1 MAMMMELDTV
11 VLIFLALILGLLVG
25 SFLNVVIYRVPE
37 GLNRSWKL
45 QAKQML
51 DLPLD
56 QGESERFNILMP
68 PSHCPSCKTAIK
80 PWQNIPIL
88 SYVLLKGQC
97 KHCQTAISLRYPL
110 IELLTGL
117 VFAVCAWKFGATWT
131 ALATMVFSA
140 YLIAMIFIDAD
151 TQLLPDQ
158 LTLPLMWGGIVFH
171 LAAYLLQ
178 ADWGITTLVD
188 SLLGAIVGYMSLWS
202 IFQLF
207 KLVTGKEGM
216 GYGDFKLLAAL
227 GAWLGISV
235 LPIIIIMSALVGLVF
250 ALIMK
255 VAKNQP
261 MPFGPYLAIS
271 GWIVL
276 IFSQPIGQFIQWWLT
291 KSGFVA

>member
-1 MAMMMELDTV
+1 MEIGGPIV
-11 VLIFLALILGLLVG
+11 ICLALVLGLLVG

-37 GLNRSWKL
+37 GLNRNWKL
-45 QAKQML
+45 QAKQVL
-51 DLPLD
+51 DMPLE
-56 QGESERFNILMP
+56 QGEGERFNILMP

-97 KHCQTAISLRYPL
+97 RHCHTAISLRYPL
-110 IELLTGL
+110 VELLTGL
-117 VFAVCAWKFGATWT
+117 VFAICAWKFGATWT
-131 ALATMVFSA
+131 ALAAMVFSA
-140 YLIAMIFIDAD
+140 YLVAMIFIDAD

-188 SLLGAIVGYMSLWS
+188 SLLGAIVGYLSLWS

-227 GAWLGISV
+227 GAWLGIGV
-235 LPIIIIMSALVGLVF
+235 LPIIIIMSALVGLIF
-250 ALIMK
+250 AIIMK

-271 GWIVL
+271 GWLVL
-276 IFSQPIGQFIQWWLT
+276 IFNQPIAQFIQWWLS

>member
-1 MAMMMELDTV
+1 MMMELDTGLV
-11 VLIFLALILGLLVG
+11 VLLALILGLLVG

-37 GLNRSWKL
+37 GLNRNWKL
-45 QAKQML
+45 QSKQML
-51 DLPLD
+51 DLPLE
-56 QGESERFNILMP
+56 QGEGERFNILMP
-68 PSHCPSCKTAIK
+68 PSHCPSCKAAIK

-97 KHCQTAISLRYPL
+97 KHCHAAISLRYPL
-110 IELLTGL
+110 VELLTGL

-131 ALATMVFSA
+131 AVAAMVFSA

-178 ADWGITTLVD
+178 ADWGITNLVD

-235 LPIIIIMSALVGLVF
+235 LPIIIIMSAVVGLIF

-276 IFSQPIGQFIQWWLT
+276 VFSQPISQFIQWWLT
-291 KSGFVA
+291 KSGFIA

>member
-1 MAMMMELDTV
+1 MAMMMELGTV

-110 IELLTGL
+110 VELLTGL

-140 YLIAMIFIDAD
+140 YLITMIFIDAD

-158 LTLPLMWGGIVFH
+158 LTLPLMWGGIVLH

-276 IFSQPIGQFIQWWLT
+276 IFSQHIGQFIQWWLT

>member
-1 MAMMMELDTV
+1 MMELDTV
-11 VLIFLALILGLLVG
+11 VLIFLALVLGLLVG

-37 GLNRSWKL
+37 GLNRNWKL

-51 DLPLD
+51 DLPLE
-56 QGESERFNILMP
+56 QGEGERFNILMP
-68 PSHCPSCKTAIK
+68 PSHCPSCKAAIK

-97 KHCQTAISLRYPL
+97 KHCHAAISLRYPL
-110 IELLTGL
+110 VELLTGL

-131 ALATMVFSA
+131 AVAAMVFSA

-178 ADWGITTLVD
+178 ADWGITNLVD

-235 LPIIIIMSALVGLVF
+235 LPIIIIMSAVVGLIF

-255 VAKNQP
+255 LANNQP
-261 MPFGPYLAIS
+261 MPFGTYLAIS

-276 IFSQPIGQFIQWWLT
+276 VFSQPISQLIQWWLT
-291 KSGFVA
+291 KSGFIA

>member
-1 MAMMMELDTV
+1 M
-11 VLIFLALILGLLVG
+11 VLLALILGLLVG

-37 GLNRSWKL
+37 GLNRNWKL

-51 DLPLD
+51 DLPLE
-56 QGESERFNILMP
+56 QGEGERFNILMP
-68 PSHCPSCKTAIK
+68 PSHCPSCKAAIK

-97 KHCQTAISLRYPL
+97 KHCHAAISLRYPL
-110 IELLTGL
+110 VELLTGL

-131 ALATMVFSA
+131 AVAAMVFSA

-178 ADWGITTLVD
+178 ADWGITNLVD

-235 LPIIIIMSALVGLVF
+235 LPIIIIMSAVVGLIF

-276 IFSQPIGQFIQWWLT
+276 VFSQPISQFIQWWLT
-291 KSGFVA
+291 KSGFIA

>member
-56 QGESERFNILMP
+56 QGEGERFNILMP
-68 PSHCPSCKTAIK
+68 PSHCPSCKAAIK

-110 IELLTGL
+110 VELLTGL

>member
-1 MAMMMELDTV
+1 MVAIMEIGGPIV
-11 VLIFLALILGLLVG
+11 ICLALVLGLLVG

-37 GLNRSWKL
+37 GLNRNWKI
-45 QAKQML
+45 QAKQVL
-51 DLPLD
+51 DIPLE
-56 QGESERFNILMP
+56 QGEGERFNILMP

-97 KHCQTAISLRYPL
+97 RHCHTAISLRYPL
-110 IELLTGL
+110 VELLTGL
-117 VFAVCAWKFGATWT
+117 VFAICAWKFGATWT
-131 ALATMVFSA
+131 ALAAMVFSA
-140 YLIAMIFIDAD
+140 YLVAMIFIDAD

-188 SLLGAIVGYMSLWS
+188 SLLGAIVGYLSLWS

-227 GAWLGISV
+227 GAWLGIGV
-235 LPIIIIMSALVGLVF
+235 LPIIIIMSALVGLIF
-250 ALIMK
+250 AIIMK

-276 IFSQPIGQFIQWWLT
+276 VFSQPISQFIQWWLT
-291 KSGFVA
+291 KSGFIA

>member
-1 MAMMMELDTV
+1 MIAIMEIGSPIV
-11 VLIFLALILGLLVG
+11 ICLALVLGLLVG

-37 GLNRSWKL
+37 GLNRNWKI
-45 QAKQML
+45 QAKQVL
-51 DLPLD
+51 DIPLE
-56 QGESERFNILMP
+56 QGEGERFNILMP

-97 KHCQTAISLRYPL
+97 KHCHIAISLRYPL
-110 IELLTGL
+110 VELLTGL
-117 VFAVCAWKFGATWT
+117 VFAICAWKFGATWT

-140 YLIAMIFIDAD
+140 YLIAMIFIDVD

-188 SLLGAIVGYMSLWS
+188 SLLGAIVGYLSLWS

-227 GAWLGISV
+227 GAWLGIGV
-235 LPIIIIMSALVGLVF
+235 LPIIIIMSALVGLIF
-250 ALIMK
+250 AIIMK

-276 IFSQPIGQFIQWWLT
+276 VFSQPISQFIQWWLT
-291 KSGFVA
+291 KSGFIA

>member
-1 MAMMMELDTV
+1 MMELDTWIV
-11 VLIFLALILGLLVG
+11 VLLALILGLLVG

-37 GLNRSWKL
+37 GLNRNWKL

-51 DLPLD
+51 DLPLE
-56 QGESERFNILMP
+56 QGEGERFNILMP
-68 PSHCPSCKTAIK
+68 PSHCPSCKAAIK

-110 IELLTGL
+110 VELLTGL
-117 VFAVCAWKFGATWT
+117 VFAVCAWKFGVTWT
-131 ALATMVFSA
+131 ALAAMVFSA

-235 LPIIIIMSALVGLVF
+235 LPIIIIMSAVVGLIF

-276 IFSQPIGQFIQWWLT
+276 VFSQPISQFIQWWLT
-291 KSGFVA
+291 KSGFIA

>member
-1 MAMMMELDTV
+1 MMELDTGLV
-11 VLIFLALILGLLVG
+11 VLLALILGLLVG

-37 GLNRSWKL
+37 GLNRNWKL

-51 DLPLD
+51 DLPLE
-56 QGESERFNILMP
+56 QGEGERFNILMP
-68 PSHCPSCKTAIK
+68 PSHCPSCKAAIK

-97 KHCQTAISLRYPL
+97 KHCHAAISLRYPL
-110 IELLTGL
+110 VELLTGL

-131 ALATMVFSA
+131 VLAAMVFSA

-158 LTLPLMWGGIVFH
+158 LTLPLMGGGIVFH

-178 ADWGITTLVD
+178 ADGGITNLVD

-235 LPIIIIMSALVGLVF
+235 LPIIIIMSAVVGLIF

-276 IFSQPIGQFIQWWLT
+276 VFSQPISQLIQWWLT
-291 KSGFVA
+291 KSGFIA

>member
-1 MAMMMELDTV
+1 MMELDTGLV
-11 VLIFLALILGLLVG
+11 VLLALILGLLVG

-37 GLNRSWKL
+37 GLNRNWKL

-51 DLPLD
+51 DLPLE
-56 QGESERFNILMP
+56 QGEGERFNILMP
-68 PSHCPSCKTAIK
+68 PSHCPSCKSAIK

-97 KHCQTAISLRYPL
+97 KHCHAAISLRYPL
-110 IELLTGL
+110 VELLTGL

-131 ALATMVFSA
+131 AVAAMVFSA

-235 LPIIIIMSALVGLVF
+235 LPIIIIMSAVVGLIF

-276 IFSQPIGQFIQWWLT
+276 VFSQPISQLIQWWLT
-291 KSGFVA
+291 KSGFIA

>member
-1 MAMMMELDTV
+1 MVSMMEFETV
-11 VLIFLALILGLLVG
+11 MVLLGALLMGLLVG

-45 QAKQML
+45 QAKQVL
-51 DLPLD
+51 DLSLEA
-56 QGESERFNILMP
+56 GEGERFNILMP

-80 PWQNIPIL
+80 PWQNIPLL

-97 KHCQTAISLRYPL
+97 QHCKHPISLRYPL
-110 IELLTGL
+110 VELLTGI
-117 VFAVCAWKFGATWT
+117 VFLVCAWKFGATWT
-131 ALATMVFSA
+131 SVAAMVFSA

-158 LTLPLMWGGIVFH
+158 LTLPLMWGGIAFH

-188 SLLGAIVGYMSLWS
+188 SLLGAIVGYLSLWS

-235 LPIIIIMSALVGLVF
+235 LPIIILMSALVGLVF

-271 GWIVL
+271 GWLVMIL
-276 IFSQPIGQFIQWWLT
+276 NQPIGQFIQWWLS
-291 KSGFVA
+291 KSGFGA

>member
-1 MAMMMELDTV
+1 MMMELDTGLV
-11 VLIFLALILGLLVG
+11 VLLALILGLLVG

-37 GLNRSWKL
+37 GLNRNWKL
-45 QAKQML
+45 QSKQML
-51 DLPLD
+51 DLPLE
-56 QGESERFNILMP
+56 QGEGERFNILMP
-68 PSHCPSCKTAIK
+68 PSHCPSCKAAIK

-97 KHCQTAISLRYPL
+97 KHCHAAISLRYPL
-110 IELLTGL
+110 VELLTGL

-131 ALATMVFSA
+131 AVAAMVFSA

-235 LPIIIIMSALVGLVF
+235 LPIIIIMSAVVGLIF

-276 IFSQPIGQFIQWWLT
+276 VFSQPISQFIQWWLT
-291 KSGFVA
+291 KSGFIA

>member
-1 MAMMMELDTV
+1 MVAIIEISSPIV
-11 VLIFLALILGLLVG
+11 ICLALVLGLLVG

-37 GLNRSWKL
+37 GLNRNWKI
-45 QAKQML
+45 QAKQVL
-51 DLPLD
+51 DIPLE
-56 QGESERFNILMP
+56 QGEGERFNILMP

-97 KHCQTAISLRYPL
+97 KHCHIAISLRYPL
-110 IELLTGL
+110 VELLTGL
-117 VFAVCAWKFGATWT
+117 VFAICAWKFGVTWT
-131 ALATMVFSA
+131 ALAAMVFSA
-140 YLIAMIFIDAD
+140 YLVAMIFIDAD

-158 LTLPLMWGGIVFH
+158 LTLPLMWGGVVFH

-188 SLLGAIVGYMSLWS
+188 SLLGAIVGYLSLWS

-227 GAWLGISV
+227 GAWLGIGV
-235 LPIIIIMSALVGLVF
+235 LPIIIIMSALGGLIF
-250 ALIMK
+250 AIIMK

-271 GWIVL
+271 GWLVL
-276 IFSQPIGQFIQWWLT
+276 IFNQPIAQFIQWWLS

>member
-11 VLIFLALILGLLVG
+11 VLIFLALVLGLLVG

-37 GLNRSWKL
+37 GLNRNWKL

-51 DLPLD
+51 DLPLE
-56 QGESERFNILMP
+56 QGEGERFNILMP

-276 IFSQPIGQFIQWWLT
+276 IFSQHIGQFIQWWLT

>member
-1 MAMMMELDTV
+1 MMELDTV

-51 DLPLD
+51 DLPLE
-56 QGESERFNILMP
+56 QGEGERFNILMP

-276 IFSQPIGQFIQWWLT
+276 IFSQHIGQFIQWWLT

>member
-1 MAMMMELDTV
+1 MIAIMEIGSPIV
-11 VLIFLALILGLLVG
+11 ICLALVLGLLVG

-37 GLNRSWKL
+37 GLNRNWKI
-45 QAKQML
+45 QAKQVL
-51 DLPLD
+51 DIPLE
-56 QGESERFNILMP
+56 QGEGERFNILMP

-97 KHCQTAISLRYPL
+97 KHCHIAISLRYPL
-110 IELLTGL
+110 VELLTGL
-117 VFAVCAWKFGATWT
+117 VFAICAWKFGATWT

-140 YLIAMIFIDAD
+140 YLIAMIFIDVD

-188 SLLGAIVGYMSLWS
+188 SLLGAIVGYLSLWS

-227 GAWLGISV
+227 GAWLGIGV
-235 LPIIIIMSALVGLVF
+235 LPIIIIMSALVGLIF
-250 ALIMK
+250 AIIMK

-271 GWIVL
+271 GWLVL
-276 IFSQPIGQFIQWWLT
+276 IFNQPIAQFIQWWLS

>member
-1 MAMMMELDTV
+1 MMMELDTGLV
-11 VLIFLALILGLLVG
+11 VLLALILGLLVG

-37 GLNRSWKL
+37 GLNRNWKL

-51 DLPLD
+51 DLPLE
-56 QGESERFNILMP
+56 QGEGERFNILMP
-68 PSHCPSCKTAIK
+68 PSHCPSCKSAIK

-97 KHCQTAISLRYPL
+97 KHCHAAISLRYPL
-110 IELLTGL
+110 VELLTGL

-131 ALATMVFSA
+131 ALAVMVFSA

-235 LPIIIIMSALVGLVF
+235 LPIIIIMSAVVGLIF

-276 IFSQPIGQFIQWWLT
+276 VFSQPISQFIQWWLT
-291 KSGFVA
+291 KSGFIA

>member
-1 MAMMMELDTV
+1 MVSIMEVDSV
-11 VLIFLALILGLLVG
+11 IIMSLAFVLGLLVG

-37 GLNRSWKL
+37 GLNRNWKL
-45 QAKQML
+45 QAKQVLNM
-51 DLPLD
+51 PLE
-56 QGESERFNILMP
+56 QGEGERFNILMP

-97 KHCQTAISLRYPL
+97 KHCHTAISLRYPL
-110 IELLTGL
+110 VELLTGL
-117 VFAVCAWKFGATWT
+117 VFAICAWKFGATWT
-131 ALATMVFSA
+131 ALAAMVFSA

-188 SLLGAIVGYMSLWS
+188 SLLGAIVGYLSLWS

-227 GAWLGISV
+227 GAWLGIGV
-235 LPIIIIMSALVGLVF
+235 LPIIIIMSALVGLIF
-250 ALIMK
+250 AIIMK

-271 GWIVL
+271 GWLVL
-276 IFSQPIGQFIQWWLT
+276 IFNQPIAQFVQWWLS

>member
-1 MAMMMELDTV
+1 MELDTV

-261 MPFGPYLAIS
+261 MPFGPYLASS

-276 IFSQPIGQFIQWWLT
+276 IFSQPIGQLIQWWLT

>member
-1 MAMMMELDTV
+1 MVSIMQLDSF
-11 VLIFLALILGLLVG
+11 IIICLALVLGLLVG

-37 GLNRSWKL
+37 GLNRSWKV
-45 QAKQML
+45 QAKQVL
-51 DLPLD
+51 DIPLE
-56 QGESERFNILMP
+56 QGEGERFNILMP
-68 PSHCPSCKTAIK
+68 PSHCPCCKTAIK

-88 SYVLLKGQC
+88 SYFLLKGQC
-97 KHCQTAISLRYPL
+97 KHCHTAISLRYPL
-110 IELLTGL
+110 VELLTGL
-117 VFAVCAWKFGATWT
+117 VFAICAWKFGATWT
-131 ALATMVFSA
+131 ALAAMVFSA

-188 SLLGAIVGYMSLWS
+188 SLLGAIVGYLSLWS

-227 GAWLGISV
+227 GAWLGIGV
-235 LPIIIIMSALVGLVF
+235 LPIIIIMSALVGLIF
-250 ALIMK
+250 AIIMK

-271 GWIVL
+271 GWLVL
-276 IFSQPIGQFIQWWLT
+276 IFNQPIAQFIQWWLS

>member
-1 MAMMMELDTV
+1 MAMMELDTV
-11 VLIFLALILGLLVG
+11 VLIFLALVLGLLVG

-37 GLNRSWKL
+37 GLNRNWKL

-51 DLPLD
+51 DLPLE
-56 QGESERFNILMP
+56 QGEGERFNILMP

-188 SLLGAIVGYMSLWS
+188 SLLGAMVGYMSLWS

-235 LPIIIIMSALVGLVF
+235 LPIIIIMSAVVGLIF

-276 IFSQPIGQFIQWWLT
+276 VFSQPISQLIQWWLT
-291 KSGFVA
+291 KSGFIA

>member
-1 MAMMMELDTV
+1 MMELDTGLV
-11 VLIFLALILGLLVG
+11 VLLALILGLLVG

-37 GLNRSWKL
+37 GLNRNWKL

-51 DLPLD
+51 DLPLE
-56 QGESERFNILMP
+56 QGEGERFNILMP
-68 PSHCPSCKTAIK
+68 PSHCPSCKSAIK

-97 KHCQTAISLRYPL
+97 KHCHAAISLRYPL
-110 IELLTGL
+110 VELLTGL

-131 ALATMVFSA
+131 ALAVMVFSA

-178 ADWGITTLVD
+178 ADWGITNLVD

-235 LPIIIIMSALVGLVF
+235 LPIIIIMSAVVGLIF

-276 IFSQPIGQFIQWWLT
+276 VFSQPISQFIQWWLT
-291 KSGFVA
+291 KSGFIA

>member
-1 MAMMMELDTV
+1 MMMELDTGLV
-11 VLIFLALILGLLVG
+11 VLLALILGLLVG

-37 GLNRSWKL
+37 GLNRNWKL

-51 DLPLD
+51 DLPLE
-56 QGESERFNILMP
+56 QGEGERFNILMP
-68 PSHCPSCKTAIK
+68 PSHCPSCKAAIK

-97 KHCQTAISLRYPL
+97 KHCHAAISLRYPL
-110 IELLTGL
+110 VELLTGL
-117 VFAVCAWKFGATWT
+117 VFAVCAWKFGVTWT
-131 ALATMVFSA
+131 ALAAMVFSA

-178 ADWGITTLVD
+178 ADWGITNLVD

-235 LPIIIIMSALVGLVF
+235 LPIIIIMSAVVGLIF

-276 IFSQPIGQFIQWWLT
+276 VFSQPISQLIQWWLT
-291 KSGFVA
+291 KSGFIA

>member
-1 MAMMMELDTV
+1 MMELDTIV
-11 VLIFLALILGLLVG
+11 VLLALLLGLLVG

-37 GLNRSWKL
+37 GLNRNWKL

-51 DLPLD
+51 DLPLE
-56 QGESERFNILMP
+56 QGEGERFNILMP
-68 PSHCPSCKTAIK
+68 PSHCPSCKSAIK

-97 KHCQTAISLRYPL
+97 KHCHTAISLRYPL
-110 IELLTGL
+110 VELLTGL
-117 VFAVCAWKFGATWT
+117 VFAVCAWKFGVTWT
-131 ALATMVFSA
+131 ALAAMVFSA

-178 ADWGITTLVD
+178 ADWGITNLVD

-235 LPIIIIMSALVGLVF
+235 LPIIIIMSAVVGLIF

-276 IFSQPIGQFIQWWLT
+276 VFSQPISQFIQWWLT
-291 KSGFVA
+291 KSGFIA

>member
-1 MAMMMELDTV
+1 MVSIMEVDSV
-11 VLIFLALILGLLVG
+11 IIMSLAFVLGLLVG

-37 GLNRSWKL
+37 GLNRNWKL
-45 QAKQML
+45 QAKQVLNM
-51 DLPLD
+51 PLE
-56 QGESERFNILMP
+56 QGEGERFNILMP

-97 KHCQTAISLRYPL
+97 KHCHTAISLRYPL
-110 IELLTGL
+110 VELLTGL
-117 VFAVCAWKFGATWT
+117 VFAICAWKFGVTWT
-131 ALATMVFSA
+131 ALAAMVFSA

-158 LTLPLMWGGIVFH
+158 LTLPLMWGGVVFH

-188 SLLGAIVGYMSLWS
+188 SLLGAIVGYLSLWS

-227 GAWLGISV
+227 GAWLGIGV
-235 LPIIIIMSALVGLVF
+235 LPIIIIMSALVGLIF
-250 ALIMK
+250 AIIMK

-271 GWIVL
+271 GWLVL
-276 IFSQPIGQFIQWWLT
+276 IFNQPIAQFIQWWLS

>member
-1 MAMMMELDTV
+1 MMELDTGLV
-11 VLIFLALILGLLVG
+11 VLLALILGLLVG

-37 GLNRSWKL
+37 GLNRNWKL

-51 DLPLD
+51 DLPLE
-56 QGESERFNILMP
+56 QGEGERFNILMP
-68 PSHCPSCKTAIK
+68 PSHCPSCKSAIK

-97 KHCQTAISLRYPL
+97 KHCHAAISLRYPL
-110 IELLTGL
+110 VELLTGL
-117 VFAVCAWKFGATWT
+117 VFAICAWKFGATWT
-131 ALATMVFSA
+131 ALAAMVFSA

-188 SLLGAIVGYMSLWS
+188 SLLGAIIGYLSLWS
-202 IFQLF
+202 VFQLF

-227 GAWLGISV
+227 GAWLGIGV
-235 LPIIIIMSALVGLVF
+235 LPIIIIMSALVGLIF
-250 ALIMK
+250 AIIMK

-271 GWIVL
+271 GWLVL
-276 IFSQPIGQFIQWWLT
+276 IFNQPIAQFIQWWLS

>member
-1 MAMMMELDTV
+1 MELYTV
-11 VLIFLALILGLLVG
+11 VLIFLALVLGLLVG

-37 GLNRSWKL
+37 GLNRNWKL

-51 DLPLD
+51 DLPLE
-56 QGESERFNILMP
+56 QGEGERFNILMP

>member
-1 MAMMMELDTV
+1 MMMELDTGLV
-11 VLIFLALILGLLVG
+11 VLLALILGLLVG

-37 GLNRSWKL
+37 GLNRNWKL

-51 DLPLD
+51 DLPLE
-56 QGESERFNILMP
+56 QGEGERFNILMP
-68 PSHCPSCKTAIK
+68 PSHCPSCKAAIK

-88 SYVLLKGQC
+88 SYVLLKGRC
-97 KHCQTAISLRYPL
+97 KHCHTAISLRYPL
-110 IELLTGL
+110 VELLTGL

-131 ALATMVFSA
+131 ALAAMVFSA

-235 LPIIIIMSALVGLVF
+235 LPIIIIMSAVVGLIF

-276 IFSQPIGQFIQWWLT
+276 VFSQPISQFIQWWLT
-291 KSGFVA
+291 KSGFIA

>member
-1 MAMMMELDTV
+1 MMMELDTWIV
-11 VLIFLALILGLLVG
+11 VLLALILGLLVG

-37 GLNRSWKL
+37 GLNRNWKL

-51 DLPLD
+51 DLPLE
-56 QGESERFNILMP
+56 QGEGERFNILMP
-68 PSHCPSCKTAIK
+68 PSHCPSCKSAIK

-97 KHCQTAISLRYPL
+97 KHCHAAISMRYPL
-110 IELLTGL
+110 VELLTGL

-131 ALATMVFSA
+131 ALAAMVFSA

>member
-1 MAMMMELDTV
+1 MVAIMEIGSPIV
-11 VLIFLALILGLLVG
+11 ICLALVLGLLVG

-37 GLNRSWKL
+37 GLNRNWKI
-45 QAKQML
+45 QAKQVL
-51 DLPLD
+51 DIPLE
-56 QGESERFNILMP
+56 QGEGERFNILMP

-97 KHCQTAISLRYPL
+97 KHCHTAISLRYPL
-110 IELLTGL
+110 VELLTGL
-117 VFAVCAWKFGATWT
+117 VFAICAWKFGATWT
-131 ALATMVFSA
+131 ALAAMVFSA
-140 YLIAMIFIDAD
+140 YLIAMVFIDAD

-188 SLLGAIVGYMSLWS
+188 SLLGAIVGYLSLWS

-227 GAWLGISV
+227 GAWLGIGV
-235 LPIIIIMSALVGLVF
+235 LPIIIIMSALVGLIF
-250 ALIMK
+250 AIIMK

-271 GWIVL
+271 GWLVL
-276 IFSQPIGQFIQWWLT
+276 IFNQPIAQFVQWWLS

>member
-1 MAMMMELDTV
+1 MMMELDTGLV
-11 VLIFLALILGLLVG
+11 VLLALILGLLVG

-37 GLNRSWKL
+37 GLNRNWKL

-51 DLPLD
+51 DLPLE
-56 QGESERFNILMP
+56 QGEGERFNILMP
-68 PSHCPSCKTAIK
+68 PSHCPSCKAAIK

-97 KHCQTAISLRYPL
+97 KHCHAAISLRYPL
-110 IELLTGL
+110 VELLTGL

-131 ALATMVFSA
+131 ALAAMVFSA

-158 LTLPLMWGGIVFH
+158 LTLPLMWAGIVFH

-235 LPIIIIMSALVGLVF
+235 LPIIIIMSAVVGLIF

-276 IFSQPIGQFIQWWLT
+276 VFSQPISQFIQWWLT
-291 KSGFVA
+291 KSGFIA

>member
-1 MAMMMELDTV
+1 MMMELDTGLM
-11 VLIFLALILGLLVG
+11 VLLALILGLLVG

-37 GLNRSWKL
+37 GLNRNWKL

-51 DLPLD
+51 DLPLE
-56 QGESERFNILMP
+56 QGEGERFNILMP
-68 PSHCPSCKTAIK
+68 PSHCPSCKAAIK

-97 KHCQTAISLRYPL
+97 KHCHAAISLRYPL
-110 IELLTGL
+110 VELLTGL

-131 ALATMVFSA
+131 ALAVMVFSA

-151 TQLLPDQ
+151 TLLLPDQ
-158 LTLPLMWGGIVFH
+158 LTLPLMWAGIVFH

-235 LPIIIIMSALVGLVF
+235 LPIIIIMSAVVGLIF

-276 IFSQPIGQFIQWWLT
+276 VFSQPISQFIQWWLT
-291 KSGFVA
+291 KSGFIA

>member
-1 MAMMMELDTV
+1 MMMELDTGLV
-11 VLIFLALILGLLVG
+11 VLLALILGLLVG

-37 GLNRSWKL
+37 GLNRNWKL

-51 DLPLD
+51 DLPLE
-56 QGESERFNILMP
+56 QGEGERFNILMP
-68 PSHCPSCKTAIK
+68 PSHCPSCKSAIK

-97 KHCQTAISLRYPL
+97 KHCHAAISMRYPL
-110 IELLTGL
+110 VELLTGL

-131 ALATMVFSA
+131 AVAAMVFSA

-178 ADWGITTLVD
+178 ADWGITNLVD

-235 LPIIIIMSALVGLVF
+235 LPIIIIMSAVVGLIF

-261 MPFGPYLAIS
+261 MSFGPYLAIS

-276 IFSQPIGQFIQWWLT
+276 VFSQPISQFIQWWLT
-291 KSGFVA
+291 KSGFIA

>member
-1 MAMMMELDTV
+1 MMELDTGLM
-11 VLIFLALILGLLVG
+11 VLLALILGLLVG

-37 GLNRSWKL
+37 GLNRNWKL

-51 DLPLD
+51 DLPLE
-56 QGESERFNILMP
+56 QGEGERFNILMP
-68 PSHCPSCKTAIK
+68 PSHCPSCKAAIK

-97 KHCQTAISLRYPL
+97 KHCHAAISLRYPL
-110 IELLTGL
+110 VELLTGL

-131 ALATMVFSA
+131 AVAAMVFSA

-235 LPIIIIMSALVGLVF
+235 LPIIIIMSAVVGLIF

-276 IFSQPIGQFIQWWLT
+276 VFSQPISQFIQWWLT
-291 KSGFVA
+291 KSGFIA

>member
-1 MAMMMELDTV
+1 MMMELDTGLV
-11 VLIFLALILGLLVG
+11 VLLALILGLLVG

-37 GLNRSWKL
+37 GLNRNWKL

-51 DLPLD
+51 DLPLE
-56 QGESERFNILMP
+56 QGEGERFNILMP
-68 PSHCPSCKTAIK
+68 PSHCPSCKAAIK

-110 IELLTGL
+110 VELLTGL

-131 ALATMVFSA
+131 AVAAMVFSA

-178 ADWGITTLVD
+178 ADWGITNLVD

-235 LPIIIIMSALVGLVF
+235 LPIIIIMSAVVGLIF

-276 IFSQPIGQFIQWWLT
+276 VFSQPISQFIQWWLT
-291 KSGFVA
+291 KSGFIA